1 MDSLFDSIERTYL
14 EAAKHNENTYDYYNI
29 SARRDITK
37 VRDTLENWFCNY
49 PKDEKKELK
58 SRFKKDFDSAF
69 YELFLYEFFS
79 KLGYKIVIHP
89 DLPLSPKKPDFL
101 ISKDDLEIY
110 VEAKVVKNKTKEQ
123 EAFERKINEFYDN
136 LNNLNSGAFLLQI
149 EHFNVLTKKQ
159 PSTRK
164 IIKYIEEELR
174 KINPDRLNEE
184 INKSGF
190 ERLPAIE
197 YNNGDIHIIVKPI
210 PVIPS
215 ARKEKKRPI
224 GIYPAETFWGGGEES
239 LKDSIEKK
247 AKRYGKLDKPF
258 IVCVNSLDIMTSG
271 KIDIDNA
278 IWGSLALS
286 WSTNPEN
293 RDEKWVRQPDGVFL
307 DKKGVRLKNLT
318 GVFVSKICPHNVP
331 VANYWFYE
339 HPFSE
344 NKIDFNKIGLKFNY
358 IDKGKIVDNT
368 GDDIGD
374 ILEIPTDWLIQ

>member
-1 MDSLFDSIERTYL
+1 MDNLFDSIKRIYL

-29 SARRDITK
+29 SARTDIAK
-37 VRDTLENWFCNY
+37 VRNTLEEWFCHY
-49 PKDEKKELK
+49 PKEEKKELK

-69 YELFLYEFFS
+69 YELFLYELFS
-79 KLGYKIVIHP
+79 ELGFKIVIHP

-136 LNNLNSGAFLLQI
+136 LNKLNSDDFLLQI
-149 EHFNVLTKKQ
+149 EHINVLTKKQ
-159 PSTRK
+159 PSTK
-164 IIKYIEEELR
+164 GVIKYIEEELK
-174 KINPDRLNEE
+174 KINPDKLDEE
-184 INKSGF
+184 VNKNGF
-190 ERLPAIE
+190 EKLPAIE

-210 PVIPS
+210 PVIHS

-224 GIYPAETFWGGGEES
+224 GIYPAEAFWGGGEES

-258 IVCVNSLDIMTSG
+258 IICMNSLDIRTSG
-271 KIDIDNA
+271 KIDVDNA
-278 IWGSLALS
+278 IWGSLAWS

-293 RDEKWVRQPDGVFL
+293 RDEKWIRQLDGVFL
-307 DKKGVRLKNLT
+307 DEKGVRLKNLT
-318 GVFVSKICPHNVP
+318 GIFVSKIYPHNVP

-344 NKIDFNKIGLKFNY
+344 NKMDFNKIGLKFNY

-374 ILEIPTDWLIQ
+374 ILKIPTDWLI